1 MIWNM
6 RRITMK
12 RNIKKIIA
20 MKRNE
25 NCARKRPLCHEEEI
39 IWQ

>member
-12 RNIKKIIA
+12 KNIKKSIA
-20 MKRNE
+20 MKRNG
-25 NCARKRPLCHEEEI
+25 NFARKEPLCHEEER

>member
-25 NCARKRPLCHEEEI
+25 NFARKRPLCHEEDI